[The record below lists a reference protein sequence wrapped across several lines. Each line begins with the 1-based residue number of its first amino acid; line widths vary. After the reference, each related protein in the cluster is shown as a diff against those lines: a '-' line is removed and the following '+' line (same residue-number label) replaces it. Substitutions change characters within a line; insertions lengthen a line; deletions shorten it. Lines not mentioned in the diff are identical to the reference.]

1 MQPGACTQSVLS
13 GCTRIKVRKKGKSE
27 LTKECVNKIEDGT
40 SRVEKAGTSEAA
52 WDRHR
57 KADLK
62 RAIATPL
69 RSDRR
74 PEQVGLNATM
84 QKECKRFKEV
94 ERKNR

>member
-1 MQPGACTQSVLS
+1 MQPACTQSVLS

-27 LTKECVNKIEDGT
+27 LTTECVKKIDGT
-40 SRVEKAGTSEAA
+40 SHVEKADTSEAA
-52 WDRHR
+52 WERHR

-94 ERKNR
+94 ERKK

>member
-1 MQPGACTQSVLS
+1 MT
-13 GCTRIKVRKKGKSE
+13 T
-27 LTKECVNKIEDGT
+27 ECVKKIDGT
-40 SRVEKAGTSEAA
+40 SRVEKADASEAA
-52 WDRHR
+52 WERHR

-94 ERKNR
+94 ERKKSKHKLTGIS